1 MDDKGSTLIV
11 VFGLPPL
18 SHQDDPTRAV
28 LASFSLLKELKE
40 IDCKCSIGI
49 ATGVVYAGVIGTSGS
64 RREYSVLGDSV
75 NLSAR
80 LMQLACSETVKKII
94 CCEATASGA

>member
-18 SHQDDPTRAV
+18 SHQDDPIRAI
-28 LASFSLLKELKE
+28 LTGFSLLKELE
-40 IDCKCSIGI
+40 CACSIGI
-49 ATGVVYAGVIGTSGS
+49 ASGVAFAGVVGTSGS
-64 RREYSVLGDSV
+64 RREYSVLGDCV

-80 LMQLACSETVKKII
+80 LMQLACGEETKKII
-94 CCEATASGA
+94 CCE